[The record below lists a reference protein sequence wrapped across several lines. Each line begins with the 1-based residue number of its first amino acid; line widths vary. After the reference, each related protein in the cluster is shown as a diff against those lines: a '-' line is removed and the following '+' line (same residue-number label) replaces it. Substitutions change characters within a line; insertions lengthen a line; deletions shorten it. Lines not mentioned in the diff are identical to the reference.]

1 MKLVIL
7 GRDGVI
13 NHNSDDTVR
22 NVDQWEPI
30 DGSIDAIARLHLA
43 GYTVVVATNQSGLAY
58 GFFDLDDL
66 EAMHNKLTE
75 LVENEGGEI
84 GAIFYCPHEP
94 NDNCKC
100 RKPLT
105 GMLDAIE
112 AEFNTSLQDVIF
124 IGNSFDDLQAGSVK
138 DCRLVIVQTGRE
150 VEALDALARDPD
162 HPDTWIFDDK
172 KVDVFSDLAIAVN
185 AIIEQGSSLAD

>member
-1 MKLVIL
+1 MKLIVL

-13 NHNSDDTVR
+13 NYNNDDYIRSVE
-22 NVDQWEPI
+22 QWKPI
-30 DGSIDAIARLHLA
+30 DGSIEAIARLHLA
-43 GYTVVVATNQSGLAY
+43 GFTVVVATNQAGLAL

-75 LVENEGGEI
+75 LVEDEGGEI
-84 GAIFYCPHEP
+84 GAIFYCPHQP
-94 NDNCKC
+94 SDNCKC

-150 VEALDALARDPD
+150 IEALDALERDPNNSAV
-162 HPDTWIFDDK
+162 WIFDDK
-172 KVDVFSDLAIAVN
+172 KVDVFSDLAVAVSTLL
-185 AIIEQGSSLAD
+185 E